1 MALSDD
7 QKAMLRLLAQQEQG
21 YEDIAALKGI
31 SVDEVRAEV
40 KLALSQ
46 LEEEG
51 VAPPPVPAS
60 PPPVKPPEETPAPA
74 AAPKP
79 SVEAKPE
86 SVATPKPP
94 VEPEPV
100 GPPKPPVEAKSQPTA
115 AKAQPKTAGRT
126 SPSRPKISLP
136 AEKGPRA
143 ALAAGAAVVALLIVV
158 LIVSGGDSDSGSDTT
173 TAAPAATEAGADTTA
188 AANSKGVTGAVL
200 SAVDGSDARGVATFG
215 RVKNSLA
222 LQIEAEGLE
231 PTQKG
236 DSYTVWL
243 AQSPQKMLP
252 LASTEVTKS
261 GKIGAQLEVP
271 TEVLAFLAKGTFDQL
286 AITQTTDA
294 ALKASLAKATRE
306 KKSPVYTG
314 TEVLR
319 GTVTGPIVGA
329 ANKAK

>member
-1 MALSDD
+1 
-7 QKAMLRLLAQQEQG
+7 MLRLLAQQEQG

-31 SVDEVRAEV
+31 SVDQVRAEV
-40 KLALSQ
+40 KVALSQ

-60 PPPVKPPEETPAPA
+60 PPPVEPPEETPAA
-74 AAPKP
+74 
-79 SVEAKPE
+79 
-86 SVATPKPP
+86 VA
-94 VEPEPV
+94 EPV
-100 GPPKPPVEAKSQPTA
+100 AAPKPPVEAKPEPVVPPKPSAEVKPEPVA
-115 AKAQPKTAGRT
+115 AKAQPKPAGPP
-126 SPSRPKISLP
+126 SSSRPKVSLP
-136 AEKGPRA
+136 AERGPRA
-143 ALAAGAAVVALLIVV
+143 ALVAGAAVVALLIVV
-158 LIVSGGDSDSGSDTT
+158 LLVTGGDSDSGSDTT
-173 TAAPAATEAGADTTA
+173 TAASTTAEADTTATA
-188 AANSKGVTGAVL
+188 AANSKQVTQAVL

-231 PTQKG
+231 PTQQG

-243 AQSPQKMLP
+243 AQSPQRMLP

-271 TEVLAFLAKGTFDQL
+271 TEVLGFLAKGTFDQL

-306 KKSPVYTG
+306 KRSPVYTG

-329 ANKAK
+329 ANKTKK

>member
-40 KLALSQ
+40 KVALSQ

-51 VAPPPVPAS
+51 VPPPPIPAS
-60 PPPVKPPEETPAPA
+60 PPPVESPEETPAPVA
-74 AAPKP
+74 EPVAAPKP

-86 SVATPKPP
+86 P
-94 VEPEPV
+94 V
-100 GPPKPPVEAKSQPTA
+100 A
-115 AKAQPKTAGRT
+115 AKAQPKPAGPP
-126 SPSRPKISLP
+126 SSSRPKISLP

-143 ALAAGAAVVALLIVV
+143 ALAAGAAVVVLLIVV
-158 LIVSGGDSDSGSDTT
+158 LLVSGGDSDSGSDTT
-173 TAAPAATEAGADTTA
+173 TAASTTADAGAGTA
-188 AANSKGVTGAVL
+188 TAVDSKQVTQAVL

-243 AQSPQKMLP
+243 AQSPQRMLP

-271 TEVLAFLAKGTFDQL
+271 TEVLGFLAKGTFDQL

-294 ALKASLAKATRE
+294 TLKASLAKATRE

-329 ANKAK
+329 ANKTKK

>member
-31 SVDEVRAEV
+31 SVEEVRAEV
-40 KLALSQ
+40 KVALGQ

-51 VAPPPVPAS
+51 VAPPLVPS
-60 PPPVKPPEETPAPA
+60 PPPVEPPEETLAPVSKETPAPVA
-74 AAPKP
+74 EPVAAPKP
-79 SVEAKPE
+79 AVEAKPE
-86 SVATPKPP
+86 P
-94 VEPEPV
+94 V
-100 GPPKPPVEAKSQPTA
+100 A
-115 AKAQPKTAGRT
+115 AKAQPKPPGPP
-126 SPSRPKISLP
+126 SPSRPRISLP

-143 ALAAGAAVVALLIVV
+143 ALAAGAAVVVLLIVV
-158 LIVSGGDSDSGSDTT
+158 LLVSGGSDSGSDKTT
-173 TAAPAATEAGADTTA
+173 TTPAAVDSGADTA
-188 AANSKGVTGAVL
+188 AAVNSKGVTQAVL

-261 GKIGAQLEVP
+261 GKIGAQVEVP

-294 ALKASLAKATRE
+294 ALKASLAKATSE

-329 ANKAK
+329 ANKTKK

>member
-1 MALSDD
+1 
-7 QKAMLRLLAQQEQG
+7 
-21 YEDIAALKGI
+21 
-31 SVDEVRAEV
+31 
-40 KLALSQ
+40 
-46 LEEEG
+46 
-51 VAPPPVPAS
+51 
-60 PPPVKPPEETPAPA
+60 
-74 AAPKP
+74 
-79 SVEAKPE
+79 
-86 SVATPKPP
+86 
-94 VEPEPV
+94 
-100 GPPKPPVEAKSQPTA
+100 
-115 AKAQPKTAGRT
+115 
-126 SPSRPKISLP
+126 
-136 AEKGPRA
+136 
-143 ALAAGAAVVALLIVV
+143 
-158 LIVSGGDSDSGSDTT
+158 
-173 TAAPAATEAGADTTA
+173 
-188 AANSKGVTGAVL
+188 L